1 MTATFTPEEKEDDE
15 LNTHTAYAFGKQDD
29 TNCQKIIETYR
40 TDLLPAAQNAKFPK
54 NKSKY
59 LFIAHQSMGECQMK
73 QGRYIE
79 AEQSYRDALAQADVW
94 PGKEDSSYAEMW
106 SSLGVA
112 QMKQDHNQ
120 DAEASL
126 QKSADAYQVQI
137 DAKIKAN
144 AALKGDDAE
153 RAQKSLRYEQ
163 RNRAAA
169 LTGAGYLYF
178 RDGDLD
184 GAQKAIEQA
193 YQDAVAGHLT
203 GDTFQGILMVGS
215 RVAEQ
220 RGDAAE
226 VAKWAARADTTAQLT
241 PETSPS
247 K

>member
-1 MTATFTPEEKEDDE
+1 MPDE
-15 LNTHTAYAFGKQDD
+15 A
-29 TNCQKIIETYR
+29 
-40 TDLLPAAQNAKFPK
+40 
-54 NKSKY
+54 
-59 LFIAHQSMGECQMK
+59 
-73 QGRYIE
+73 GRYNE

-106 SSLGVA
+106 TALGAA
-112 QMKQDHNQ
+112 QMKQDHTQ

-126 QKSADAYQVQI
+126 QKSADAYQVEM

-144 AALKGDDAE
+144 AALKGDDAVQ
-153 RAQKSLRYEQ
+153 AQKSLRYEQ
-163 RNRAAA
+163 RSRAAA

-178 RDGDLD
+178 RDGNLD
-184 GAQKAIEQA
+184 DAQKAIEQA

-226 VAKWAARADTTAQLT
+226 VAKWAARADTTAQPTL
-241 PETSPS
+241 ETSPS